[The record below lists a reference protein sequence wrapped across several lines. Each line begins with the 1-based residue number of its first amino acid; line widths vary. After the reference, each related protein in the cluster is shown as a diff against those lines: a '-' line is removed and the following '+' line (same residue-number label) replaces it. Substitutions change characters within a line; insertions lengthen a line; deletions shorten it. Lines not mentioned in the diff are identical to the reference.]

1 MSNMMNNMMANPMM
15 QQMMSN
21 PDMMKQAQAMMSG
34 GQGGFDPSSMQSM
47 MSNPSMTGLLKNPDM
62 LKMAL
67 NMLKDPNNKG
77 MAEMFGAQNSNVN
90 MGMLVKALE
99 VVVSLATTYKKVKS
113 VYDNKFVKLFLF
125 ALVILLVAYYFS

>member
-1 MSNMMNNMMANPMM
+1 
-15 QQMMSN
+15 
-21 PDMMKQAQAMMSG
+21 MMSG

-77 MAEMFGAQNSNVN
+77 MAEMFGA
-90 MGMLVKALE
+90 
-99 VVVSLATTYKKVKS
+99 
-113 VYDNKFVKLFLF
+113 
-125 ALVILLVAYYFS
+125 